1 MRLGLAVPNVY
12 IVPVER
18 FCREMGP
25 ALGVNL
31 AEFEF
36 PAYFNF
42 FVYKKQ
48 CTLIVDNDEAEK
60 NIRRVFNET
69 LFGPYKFRREENL
82 VPFEEEDF
90 APDFPR
96 EAIPNFTKELR
107 HFRIMP
113 DGKEL
118 VLETLLKF
126 CHFELPVDVT
136 HEDIGVPPPLLAGAK
151 IDDVQIAEEAVEAMF
166 EMDEDL
172 EEEELE
178 QVAVPKDLKGVESR
192 EEKNWTFFQ
201 TRWIRKSIALFGQRT
216 VFVFRVVSFILSYLP

>member
-42 FVYKKQ
+42 FVYKKR
-48 CTLIVDNDEAEK
+48 CTLIVDNDEAES

-69 LFGPYKFRREENL
+69 LFGPSKFRREKNP
-82 VPFEEEDF
+82 VPYDDQDF
-90 APDFPR
+90 DPDFPR

-118 VLETLLKF
+118 VLETLLNF
-126 CHFELPVDVT
+126 CHFDMPPDGE
-136 HEDIGVPPPLLAGAK
+136 HENIGLPPPLPPGFTG
-151 IDDVQIAEEAVEAMF
+151 DEEETEEEIADALF
-166 EMDEDL
+166 EMEEDL
-172 EEEELE
+172 EEELLK
-178 QVAVPKDLKGVESR
+178 QVAVPKDLQGVESR
-192 EEKNWTFFQ
+192 EQKSWTYFQ
-201 TRWIRKSIALFGQRT
+201 TRWIRKSMPSTRHL
-216 VFVFRVVSFILSYLP
+216 VVLCRA

>member
-1 MRLGLAVPNVY
+1 MQLGIPVPNVY

-42 FVYKKQ
+42 FVYKKR
-48 CTLIVDNDEAEK
+48 CTLIVDNDEAER
-60 NIRRVFNET
+60 NIRRVFSET
-69 LFGPYKFRREENL
+69 LLGPAKFRREDNP
-82 VPFEEEDF
+82 VPFDEEDF

-96 EAIPNFTKELR
+96 EMIPNFTKELKY
-107 HFRIMP
+107 FRIMP

-126 CHFELPVDVT
+126 RHFEMPKEHEEFGCSTPVSLT
-136 HEDIGVPPPLLAGAK
+136 TLY
-151 IDDVQIAEEAVEAMF
+151 
-166 EMDEDL
+166 
-172 EEEELE
+172 
-178 QVAVPKDLKGVESR
+178 LKKS
-192 EEKNWTFFQ
+192 Q
-201 TRWIRKSIALFGQRT
+201 TT
-216 VFVFRVVSFILSYLP
+216 

>member
-42 FVYKKQ
+42 FVYKKR
-48 CTLIVDNDEAEK
+48 CTLIVDNDEAEN

-69 LFGPYKFRREENL
+69 LFGPSKFRREENP
-82 VPFEEEDF
+82 VPFEDEDF

-96 EAIPNFTKELR
+96 EAIPDFTKELR

-118 VLETLLKF
+118 VLETLLDF
-126 CHFELPVDVT
+126 CHFERPVDVV
-136 HEDIGVPPPLLAGAK
+136 HENIGVPPPLPPGATV
-151 IDDVQIAEEAVEAMF
+151 DGLEAVEELFDAVFDM
-166 EMDEDL
+166 EEDL
-172 EEEELE
+172 EEEAVE

-192 EEKNWTFFQ
+192 EEKNWTYFQ
-201 TRWIRKSIALFGQRT
+201 TRWIRK
-216 VFVFRVVSFILSYLP
+216 

>member
-48 CTLIVDNDEAEK
+48 CTLIVDNDEAES

-69 LFGPYKFRREENL
+69 LFGPSQFRREENSI
-82 VPFEEEDF
+82 PFEEEDF
-90 APDFPR
+90 DPDFPR
-96 EAIPNFTKELR
+96 EAIPNFPKELR

-118 VLETLLKF
+118 VLETLLNF
-126 CHFELPVDVT
+126 CHFEMPADAE
-136 HEDIGVPPPLLAGAK
+136 HEEIGVPPPLSPGDIPDEGETLDDIAGA
-151 IDDVQIAEEAVEAMF
+151 VFQMEEDAM
-166 EMDEDL
+166 
-172 EEEELE
+172 EEEVE
-178 QVAVPKDLKGVESR
+178 QVAVPRDLEALESQD
-192 EEKNWTFFQ
+192 KKSSWTYFQ
-201 TRWIRKSIALFGQRT
+201 TRWIRKSI
-216 VFVFRVVSFILSYLP
+216 VSSKC

>member
-1 MRLGLAVPNVY
+1 MRLGLSVPNVY

-48 CTLIVDNDEAEK
+48 CTLIVDNDEAES

-69 LFGPYKFRREENL
+69 LFGPSKFRREKNP
-82 VPFEEEDF
+82 VPYDEEDF
-90 APDFPR
+90 DPDFPR
-96 EAIPNFTKELR
+96 EAIPNFTKELM

-126 CHFELPVDVT
+126 CHFESPADAE
-136 HEDIGVPPPLLAGAK
+136 HEDIGVPPPLSPDETGNE
-151 IDDVQIAEEAVEAMF
+151 EEAVNDVVDAVF
-166 EMDEDL
+166 EMEEDL
-172 EEEELE
+172 EAEEE
-178 QVAVPKDLKGVESR
+178 QMSVPEDLKGVESR
-192 EEKNWTFFQ
+192 EKKNWSYFQ
-201 TRWIRKSIALFGQRT
+201 TRWIRTSNT
-216 VFVFRVVSFILSYLP
+216 VVTAVNVLRNVLGVLIYFSH